1 MSRDNIFKELNEM
14 RSRISQAKS
23 LNPWDAKVGP
33 GRLQDIDLLSQAAC
47 LFARSVSR
55 STSEGLKTLC
65 NENVLTKNEFLEIKA
80 AAEQLWSWQIGLNI
94 LFKGQVELK
103 NKDISHH
110 KVPVDIFSKKTLSEV
125 RQNLHSLSEK
135 VNKIID
141 KALSAQR
148 GN

>member
-1 MSRDNIFKELNEM
+1 M
-14 RSRISQAKS
+14 
-23 LNPWDAKVGP
+23 
-33 GRLQDIDLLSQAAC
+33 
-47 LFARSVSR
+47 
-55 STSEGLKTLC
+55 
-65 NENVLTKNEFLEIKA
+65 TKNEFLEIKA

-103 NKDISHH
+103 HKDISHH